1 MKEFSGIRNIQTV
14 CKDYQGVIHNT
25 YHGGHIETYHHV
37 ICSILEDVA
46 KQSVTPNFTTPIPGI
61 LREVLDNEMA
71 PRDKISLNGLGI
83 KNVNLEVYL

>member
-1 MKEFSGIRNIQTV
+1 MKEFSGIRNIQIV

-25 YHGGHIETYHHV
+25 YHGEHIETYQHV
-37 ICSILEDVA
+37 ICSIPEDVA
-46 KQSVTPNFTTPIPGI
+46 KQSVTPNFTTPILGI

-71 PRDKISLNGLGI
+71 PRDKISLNGLRI